1 MATVEKFNKDTIRH
15 FILITKTV
23 PVIIAVVH
31 LINSILSFMNCN
43 DIPLNYFGGISF
55 ITIFYLY
62 IASYTF
68 KLCNYYRMFLHY
80 SVIIDIINVYD
91 YYFNIPISNADY
103 IIVFVVI
110 TIITM
115 LLILYLKFFK

>member
-1 MATVEKFNKDTIRH
+1 MAEKFNKDVIRR
-15 FILITKTV
+15 FILITKIV

-31 LINSILSFMNCN
+31 LINSILSFMNYN

-91 YYFNIPISNADY
+91 YYFNIPISNANY